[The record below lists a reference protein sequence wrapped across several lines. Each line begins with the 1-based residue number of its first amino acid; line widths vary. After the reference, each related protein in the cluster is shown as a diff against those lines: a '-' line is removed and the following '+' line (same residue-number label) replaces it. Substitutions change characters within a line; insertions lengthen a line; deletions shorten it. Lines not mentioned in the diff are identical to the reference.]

1 MIPARVQQ
9 LVLATAVSAVSLAS
23 GVSEARLE
31 LERFATN
38 SGKSFAQVMPEA
50 GIPRFAQIRPGLA
63 RGGRPGEEGVQYLR
77 DRGYRTIVS
86 FLTDAAESVWVVQSG
101 MRYVHIPIR
110 SSFFSAQLPT
120 ENQVRQFLSVVSD
133 SSLYPMFIHCKAGK
147 DRTGAMSAIYRMEVC
162 GWTADEAVEEMNAF
176 GFAGRYGKLRRFVQG
191 YPAPAASSLASVTS
205 SLPADS
211 TVVESKQASPASE
224 D

>member
-1 MIPARVQQ
+1 MQI
-9 LVLATAVSAVSLAS
+9 VLAVMVSAVPLGTGPA
-23 GVSEARLE
+23 EAKLE
-31 LERFATN
+31 LEQFATN
-38 SGKSFAQVMPEA
+38 SGKSYAQVLPEA

-63 RGGRPGEEGVQYLR
+63 RGGRPGEEGLQYLR
-77 DRGYRTIVS
+77 DHGYRTIVS
-86 FLTDAAESVWVVQSG
+86 FLVDAAESAWVVQSG
-101 MRYVHIPIR
+101 MRYVHIPMR
-110 SSFFSAQLPT
+110 SSFFSAKRPT
-120 ENQVRQFLSVVSD
+120 ESQVRQFLSVVSD

-191 YPAPAASSLASVTS
+191 YPAPATSSLASVTS
-205 SLPADS
+205 SDS
-211 TVVESKQASPASE
+211 TVVESKQASPPSK